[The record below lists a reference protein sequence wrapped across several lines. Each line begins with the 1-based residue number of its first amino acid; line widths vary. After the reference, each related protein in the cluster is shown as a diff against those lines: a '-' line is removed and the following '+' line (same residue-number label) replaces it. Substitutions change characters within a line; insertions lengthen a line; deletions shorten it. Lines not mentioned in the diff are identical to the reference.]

1 MKDIMGMMKQLGQ
14 LQSRMQTMQ
23 EELARAEIGGQS
35 GGGLV
40 TVTLDGKAGLKRIN
54 IDPSLLKPEE
64 VINGLHPRVAITF
77 TPGVPPIWTWL
88 TRYYEKGFG
97 APTGLSPAK
106 MILDSACLFLCSA
119 MLAALFTAGLFQH
132 SFR

>member
-1 MKDIMGMMKQLGQ
+1 MASRLGEETIIVESGGTSHSTSHQSGQQNGSHSYSTSSNHNWQQLG
-14 LQSRMQTMQ
+14 R
-23 EELARAEIGGQS
+23 
-35 GGGLV
+35 
-40 TVTLDGKAGLKRIN
+40 
-54 IDPSLLKPEE
+54 SLLKPEE

-106 MILDSACLFLCSA
+106 MILDSTCMFLCSA